1 MSYKNIYVQNIQPAN
16 RIEETFLV
24 TEKNLVLSQKG
35 SLYLSL
41 RLRDKTG
48 EVEGRVWER
57 AAEISRTFQKG
68 DVVLVRG
75 RAVRYRDAIQLSI
88 ADMEKPDP
96 ADIDMTDYV
105 SASRWNV
112 DDMFKSLVEIA
123 ATVED
128 PFLKQLLDGVLA
140 DEEIAGLLKKAPAAK
155 GMHHFYLGGLLEHTL
170 SMTRILNHLAEH
182 YDGVNRDLLITGG
195 IFHDIGKIYEL
206 SSEGMIE
213 YTDEGRLIGHIVLG
227 LELVNRK
234 MSLIPGFPEHLAME
248 LRHILISHHGAVE
261 YGSPKRP
268 KTLEALMVYFADDLD
283 AKVNAFQES
292 ISGTGEDESSWTPYH
307 RLFDRYIYKGPK
319 PK

>member
-1 MSYKNIYVQNIQPAN
+1 MSSKAIYIRDIQPAN

-48 EVEGRVWER
+48 EIEGRVWDR
-57 AAEISRTFQKG
+57 AAEISRLFQKG
-68 DVVLVRG
+68 DVVLVRS
-75 RAVRYRDAIQLSI
+75 RAVRYRESTQLTI
-88 ADMEKPDP
+88 TDIETADP
-96 ADIDMTDYV
+96 ADIEMADYV

-112 DDMFKSLVEIA
+112 EEMFQALAGFTAGVEN
-123 ATVED
+123 
-128 PFLKQLLDGVLA
+128 PFLKKLLDSILNDDELA
-140 DEEIAGLLKKAPAAK
+140 ALIRKAPAAK
-155 GMHHFYLGGLLEHTL
+155 GMHHFYMGGLLEHTL
-170 SMTRILNHLAEH
+170 SVTRILDHLSGH

-195 IFHDIGKIYEL
+195 MLHDIGKIYEL

-234 MSLIPGFPEHLAME
+234 ISLIPDFPEQLAME
-248 LRHILISHHGAVE
+248 LRHVLISHHGAVE

-268 KTLEALMVYFADDLD
+268 KTVEALMVYFVDDLD

-292 ISGTGEDESSWTPYH
+292 ISGASDEESSWTPYH

-319 PK
+319 

>member
-1 MSYKNIYVQNIQPAN
+1 LSSKALYVRDIQPAN

-41 RLRDKTG
+41 RLRDKSG
-48 EVEGRVWER
+48 EIEGRVWDR
-57 AAEISRTFQKG
+57 AAEISRLFQKG
-68 DVVLVRG
+68 DVVIVRS
-75 RAVRYRDAIQLSI
+75 RAVRYRDSTQLTI
-88 ADMEKPDP
+88 TDIEKPDP
-96 ADIDMTDYV
+96 ADIEMADYV

-112 DDMFKSLVEIA
+112 EEMFRSLLEFAAGVEN
-123 ATVED
+123 
-128 PFLKQLLDGVLA
+128 PFLKQLLDSILA
-140 DEEIAGLLKKAPAAK
+140 DEETARLFRKAPAAK
-155 GMHHFYLGGLLEHTL
+155 GMHHFYMGGLLEHTL
-170 SMTRILNHLAEH
+170 SMTRILDHLAGH
-182 YDGVNRDLLITGG
+182 YDGVNRDLLIAGG
-195 IFHDIGKIYEL
+195 ILHDIGKIYEL

-213 YTDEGRLIGHIVLG
+213 YTDEGRLIGHIVMG

-234 MSLIPGFPEHLAME
+234 MSLIPDFPGHLAME

-268 KTLEALMVYFADDLD
+268 KTLEALMVYFVDDLD

-292 ISGTGEDESSWTPYH
+292 ISSANDDESNWTPYH

-319 PK
+319 